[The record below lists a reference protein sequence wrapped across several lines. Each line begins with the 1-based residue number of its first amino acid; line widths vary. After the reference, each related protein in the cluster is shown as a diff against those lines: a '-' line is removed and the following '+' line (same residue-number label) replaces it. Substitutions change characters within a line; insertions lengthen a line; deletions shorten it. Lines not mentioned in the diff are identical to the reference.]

1 MKIENYINSGKNR
14 GGKDIKKMGKK
25 QKNIKKME
33 KKEKLLKRW
42 KKGKEIKE
50 ELNEKHV
57 AFQGASSLTIS
68 LSGNFVG
75 YTLH

>member
-1 MKIENYINSGKNR
+1 MGKIEEERIL
-14 GGKDIKKMGKK
+14 
-25 QKNIKKME
+25 KNIKKM
-33 KKEKLLKRW
+33 KKEKFLKRW